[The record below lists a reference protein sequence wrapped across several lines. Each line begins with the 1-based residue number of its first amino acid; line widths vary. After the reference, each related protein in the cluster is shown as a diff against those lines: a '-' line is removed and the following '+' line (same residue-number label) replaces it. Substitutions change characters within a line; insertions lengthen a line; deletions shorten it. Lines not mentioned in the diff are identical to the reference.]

1 MPPTHGAFAEFSHTY
16 AALPERFHVR
26 VPPTPVA
33 APALIAFNDDLASE
47 IGVDRSQLSDA
58 SLAAICAGNSVPEG
72 ALPLAMAYAGHQF
85 GSFVPQLGD
94 GRALLIGEVVDLQ
107 GKRRDLQWK
116 GAGPTPF
123 SRRGDGRAALGP
135 VLREYLVSEAMHALG
150 LPTTRALSAATT
162 GESVLREGGPLPGG
176 VLIRVAASHVRI
188 GTFEFF
194 AARGDVDA
202 VRALADY
209 AIARHYPQLRDDP
222 DRYFALFEAVA
233 ERQSSLIAR
242 WMEIGFIHGVM
253 NTDNMT
259 ISGETI
265 DFGPCA
271 FMDEYDPATVYSFI
285 DRRGRYA
292 YGNQPDILQWNLAR
306 LAETLLPLID
316 ADPGQAI
323 ERATASLHGV
333 PARFDRHWLAGF
345 RRKLGLGVCVDE
357 GGDRALV
364 TGLLAVMQAEAADFT
379 STFRALAGAATDDTA
394 LPGAFLDWTHRWRER
409 LAREPGGIA
418 SGIATMRRTNPVYI
432 PRNHRI
438 EEIIAAAVQD
448 GDFGPFHTLHTVLAR
463 PFALQ
468 PDRDPY
474 RTPPL
479 PHERVQN
486 TFCGT

>member
-1 MPPTHGAFAEFSHTY
+1 MTRRDGSLAGFSHTY
-16 AALPERFHVR
+16 AALPARFYAR

-33 APALIAFNDDLASE
+33 APVLIAFNDSLASE
-47 IGVDRSQLSDA
+47 LGVARDALS
-58 SLAAICAGNSVPEG
+58 AAELTAVCAGNLVPSG

-94 GRALLIGEVVDLQ
+94 GRALLIGEVVDAH
-107 GKRRDLQWK
+107 GRRLDLQWK

-135 VLREYLVSEAMHALG
+135 ILREYLVSEAMHALG

-162 GESVLREGGPLPGG
+162 GEQVLREAGSLPGG

-188 GTFEFF
+188 GTFEYF
-194 AARGDVDA
+194 AARGDIDG

-209 AIARHYPQLRDDP
+209 VIERHYPALRGDA
-222 DRYFALFEAVA
+222 DRHFTLLECVA
-233 ERQSSLIAR
+233 ERQSSLVAR
-242 WMEIGFIHGVM
+242 WMQVGFIHGVM

-259 ISGETI
+259 VSGETI

-271 FMDEYDPATVYSFI
+271 FMDEYDPATVYSYI

-306 LAETLLPLID
+306 FAETLLPLID
-316 ADPGQAI
+316 DDEGRAI
-323 ERATASLHGV
+323 ERATSVLQGV
-333 PARFDRHWLAGF
+333 STRFDRHWLEGF
-345 RRKLGLGVCVDE
+345 RRKLGLNVAAA
-357 GGDRALV
+357 GDHALV
-364 TGLLAVMQAEAADFT
+364 TELLVIMQAEAADFT
-379 STFRALAGAATDDTA
+379 NTFRALAAAATDDTA
-394 LPGAFLDWTHRWRER
+394 LPAAFSAWLGRWRAR
-409 LAREPGGIA
+409 LAREPGGLEECMK
-418 SGIATMRRTNPVYI
+418 TMLLANPAYI

-438 EEIIAAAVQD
+438 EELIAAAVQD
-448 GDFGPFHTLHTVLAR
+448 GDFQPFQALHAVLAR
-463 PFALQ
+463 PFDEQ
-468 PDRDPY
+468 PGRDSF
-474 RTPPL
+474 RAPPL

>member
-1 MPPTHGAFAEFSHTY
+1 MTADNGAFAEFSHTY
-16 AALPERFHVR
+16 AALPERFYAR
-26 VPPTPVA
+26 VPPTAVA
-33 APALIAFNDDLASE
+33 APALVAFNDGLASE
-47 IGVDRSQLSDA
+47 LGVDRSRLSDA
-58 SLAAICAGNSVPEG
+58 QLAAICAGNHVPAG

-94 GRALLIGEVVDLQ
+94 GRALLIGEVSDAQ
-107 GKRRDLQWK
+107 GQRRDLQWK

-150 LPTTRALSAATT
+150 LPTTRALSAVTT
-162 GESVLREGGPLPGG
+162 GERVLRDNGPLPGG

-194 AARGDVDA
+194 AARGDVDG
-202 VRALADY
+202 VRTLADY
-209 AIARHYPQLRDDP
+209 AIARHYPQLRDRP

-242 WMEIGFIHGVM
+242 WMQIGFIHGVM

-259 ISGETI
+259 VSGETI

-292 YGNQPDILQWNLAR
+292 YVNQPSILQWNLAR

-316 ADPGQAI
+316 ADEGQAI
-323 ERATASLHGV
+323 ERATTSLQGV
-333 PARFDRHWLAGF
+333 AARCDRHWLEGF
-345 RRKLGLGVCVDE
+345 RRKLGLTVHED
-357 GGDRALV
+357 GDPALV
-364 TGLLAVMQAEAADFT
+364 TDLLAVMHAEAADFT
-379 STFRALAGAATDDTA
+379 NTFRALADAAMDDAA
-394 LPGAFLDWTHRWRER
+394 LPESFLAWTHRWRAR
-409 LAREPGGIA
+409 LAREPG
-418 SGIATMRRTNPVYI
+418 SVEDCVATMQRTNPACI

-438 EEIIAAAVQD
+438 EEIIEAAVQD
-448 GDFGPFHTLHTVLAR
+448 GDFGPFHALHTVLAR
-463 PFALQ
+463 PFEPQ
-468 PDRDPY
+468 PDHDKY

>member
-1 MPPTHGAFAEFSHTY
+1 LADGAFAEFSHTY
-16 AALPERFHVR
+16 ATLPERFYAR
-26 VPPTPVA
+26 VPPTAVA
-33 APALIAFNDDLASE
+33 APGLIAFNDDLARE
-47 IGVDRSQLSDA
+47 LGVARDALS
-58 SLAAICAGNSVPEG
+58 AAEFTAVCAGNRIPAG

-94 GRALLIGEVVDLQ
+94 GRALLIGEVVDAQ
-107 GKRRDLQWK
+107 GQRRDLQWK

-162 GESVLREGGPLPGG
+162 GERVLREDGSLPGG

-194 AARGDVDA
+194 AARGDVDG

-209 AIARHYPQLRDDP
+209 VIERHYPALRDEP
-222 DRYFALFEAVA
+222 DRYFSLLEAVA
-233 ERQSSLIAR
+233 ERQSSLVAR
-242 WMEIGFIHGVM
+242 WMQVGFIHGVM

-259 ISGETI
+259 VSGETI

-292 YGNQPDILQWNLAR
+292 YGNQPNILQWNLAR
-306 LAETLLPLID
+306 FAETLLPLIAAD
-316 ADPGQAI
+316 AGQAI
-323 ERATASLHGV
+323 ERATSVLQGV
-333 PARFDRHWLAGF
+333 ATRFDRHWLEGF
-345 RRKLGLGVCVDE
+345 RRKLGLNLADA
-357 GGDRALV
+357 GDQALV
-364 TGLLAVMQAEAADFT
+364 TDLLAVMHAESADFT
-379 STFRALAGAATDDTA
+379 NTFRALAKAATDDAA
-394 LPGAFLDWTHRWRER
+394 LPDPFADWVSRWRAR
-409 LAREPGGIA
+409 LARESGGLEA
-418 SGIATMRRTNPVYI
+418 CMTTLQRANPVFI

-438 EEIIAAAVQD
+438 EELIAAAVQH
-448 GDFGPFHTLHTVLAR
+448 GDFKPFHALRAVLAR
-463 PFALQ
+463 PYDEQ
-468 PDRDPY
+468 PDRDWY
-474 RTPPL
+474 RAPPL

-486 TFCGT
+486 TYCGT

>member
-1 MPPTHGAFAEFSHTY
+1 MALNHGAFAAFSHTY
-16 AALPERFHVR
+16 AALPERFYAR
-26 VPPTPVA
+26 VPPTAVA
-33 APALIAFNDDLASE
+33 APELVAFNDSLAGE
-47 IGVDRSQLSDA
+47 IGVDRGHLSDA
-58 SLAAICAGNSVPEG
+58 QLAALCAGNHVPTG

-94 GRALLIGEVVDLQ
+94 GRALLIGEVVDAQ
-107 GKRRDLQWK
+107 GQRRDLQWK

-123 SRRGDGRAALGP
+123 SRSGDGRAALGP

-150 LPTTRALSAATT
+150 LPTTRALSAVTT
-162 GESVLREGGPLPGG
+162 GERVLRDHGPLPGG
-176 VLIRVAASHVRI
+176 VLIRVAASHIRI

-194 AARGDVDA
+194 AARGDLDG

-209 AIARHYPQLRDDP
+209 TIARHYPQLRDDP

-233 ERQSSLIAR
+233 ERQSSLVAR
-242 WMEIGFIHGVM
+242 WMQVGFIHGVM

-259 ISGETI
+259 VSGETI

-292 YGNQPDILQWNLAR
+292 YGNQPNILQWNLAR

-316 ADPGQAI
+316 ADEGRAI
-323 ERATASLHGV
+323 ERATASLQGV
-333 PARFDRHWLAGF
+333 PDRFDRHWLAGF
-345 RRKLGLGVCVDE
+345 RRKLGLSVHEDV
-357 GGDRALV
+357 DRALV
-364 TGLLAVMQAEAADFT
+364 TDLLAVMHAEAADFT
-379 STFRALAGAATDDTA
+379 NTYRALADVAADEA
-394 LPGAFLDWTHRWRER
+394 MLPDPYLAWAHRWRAR
-409 LAREPGGIA
+409 LAREPGGVA
-418 SGIATMRRTNPVYI
+418 SCIATLQRTNPAYV

-438 EEIIAAAVQD
+438 EESIEAAVQD
-448 GDFGPFHTLHTVLAR
+448 GNFGPFHALHAVLAR
-463 PFALQ
+463 PFQSQ
-468 PDRDPY
+468 PGHDSY

-479 PHERVQN
+479 PHERVHN

>member
-1 MPPTHGAFAEFSHTY
+1 MTPHHGVFAEFSHTY
-16 AALPERFHVR
+16 AALPERFHAR
-26 VPPTPVA
+26 VPPTAVA
-33 APALIAFNDDLASE
+33 APALIAFNDRLASE
-47 IGVDRSQLSDA
+47 LGVDRGQWADA
-58 SLAAICAGNSVPEG
+58 ELAALCAGNRVPEG

-94 GRALLIGEVVDLQ
+94 GRALLIGEVIDAQ
-107 GKRRDLQWK
+107 GQRRDLQWK

-150 LPTTRALSAATT
+150 LPTTRALSAVTS
-162 GESVLREGGPLPGG
+162 GEQVLRDNGPLPGG
-176 VLIRVAASHVRI
+176 VLVRVAASHIRI

-194 AARGDVDA
+194 AARGDVDG

-222 DRYFALFEAVA
+222 DRYFALFEAIA
-233 ERQSSLIAR
+233 ERQSSLVAR
-242 WMEIGFIHGVM
+242 WMQTGFIHGVM

-259 ISGETI
+259 VSGETL
-265 DFGPCA
+265 DVGPCA

-292 YGNQPDILQWNLAR
+292 YGNQPNILQWNLAR
-306 LAETLLPLID
+306 LAEALLPLID
-316 ADPGQAI
+316 AHEGRAI
-323 ERATASLHGV
+323 ERATASLQSV
-333 PARFDRHWLAGF
+333 STRFDRHWLDGF
-345 RRKLGLGVCVDE
+345 RRKLGLSVETD
-357 GGDRALV
+357 GDHALV
-364 TGLLAVMQAEAADFT
+364 TDLLAAMHAEAADFT
-379 STFRALAGAATDDTA
+379 NTFRALAAAAQDDSV
-394 LPGAFLDWTHRWRER
+394 LPESLLAWTRRWRAR
-409 LAREPGGIA
+409 LAGEPGGIE
-418 SGIATMRRTNPVYI
+418 SCVATMRRTNPAYI

-448 GDFGPFHTLHTVLAR
+448 ADFGPFHALHAVLTR
-463 PFALQ
+463 PFERQ
-468 PDRDPY
+468 PDRDSY
-474 RTPPL
+474 RMPPL

>member
-1 MPPTHGAFAEFSHTY
+1 MDPVHGAFAEFSHTY
-16 AALPERFHVR
+16 AALPERFYAR

-33 APALIAFNDDLASE
+33 VPALIAFNDGLASE
-47 IGVDRSQLSDA
+47 LGIERNRWPDGE
-58 SLAAICAGNSVPEG
+58 LAAICAGNRVPAG

-94 GRALLIGEVVDLQ
+94 GRALLIGEVVDAQ
-107 GKRRDLQWK
+107 GQRRDLQWK

-150 LPTTRALSAATT
+150 LPTTRALSAITT
-162 GESVLREGGPLPGG
+162 GEQVLRDDGPLPGG

-194 AARGDVDA
+194 AARDDLDG

-222 DRYFALFEAVA
+222 DRYFALFEAIA
-233 ERQSSLIAR
+233 ERQCSLVAR
-242 WMEIGFIHGVM
+242 WMQVGFIHGVM

-259 ISGETI
+259 VSGETI

-271 FMDEYDPATVYSFI
+271 FMDEYNPATVYSFI

-292 YGNQPDILQWNLAR
+292 YGNQPVILQWNLAR
-306 LAETLLPLID
+306 LAETLLPLLD
-316 ADPGQAI
+316 ADEGQAI
-323 ERATASLHGV
+323 ERATASLQGV
-333 PARFDRHWLAGF
+333 AARFDRHWLEGF
-345 RRKLGLGVCVDE
+345 RCKLGLNAHED
-357 GGDRALV
+357 GDHALV
-364 TGLLAVMQAEAADFT
+364 TDLLAAMHSEAADFT
-379 STFRALAGAATDDTA
+379 NTFLALTDAAMDDAA
-394 LPGAFLDWTHRWRER
+394 LPESFLAWTHRWRAR
-409 LAREPGGIA
+409 LAREPGGIENCN
-418 SGIATMRRTNPVYI
+418 ATMRRTNPACI

-438 EEIIAAAVQD
+438 EEVIGAAVQD
-448 GDFGPFHTLHTVLAR
+448 GDFGPFHALHAVLTR
-463 PFALQ
+463 PFDLQ
-468 PDRDPY
+468 PDRDAY
-474 RTPPL
+474 RRPPL

>member
-1 MPPTHGAFAEFSHTY
+1 MDPTQGRFAEFSHTY
-16 AALPERFHVR
+16 AALPQRFHAR
-26 VPPTPVA
+26 ASPTAVA
-33 APALIAFNDDLASE
+33 SPALIAFNDGLAHE
-47 IGVDRSQLSDA
+47 LGLDRSHLA
-58 SLAAICAGNSVPEG
+58 NAELAAICAGNRVPEG

-94 GRALLIGEVVDLQ
+94 GRALLIGEVIDAQ
-107 GKRRDLQWK
+107 GRRRDLQWK

-150 LPTTRALSAATT
+150 LPTTRALSAVTT
-162 GESVLREGGPLPGG
+162 GERVLRDDGQLPGG
-176 VLIRVAASHVRI
+176 VLIRIAASHIRI

-194 AARGDVDA
+194 AARGDVDG
-202 VRALADY
+202 VRVLADY
-209 AIARHYPQLRDDP
+209 AIARHYPQLQDDP
-222 DRYFALFEAVA
+222 DRYLALFEAVA
-233 ERQSSLIAR
+233 ERQSSLVAR
-242 WMEIGFIHGVM
+242 WMQTGFIHGVM

-292 YGNQPDILQWNLAR
+292 YGNQPNILQWNLAR

-316 ADPGQAI
+316 EHEGRAI
-323 ERATASLHGV
+323 ERATASLQGV
-333 PARFDRHWLAGF
+333 TARFDRHWLDGF
-345 RRKLGLGVCVDE
+345 RRKLGLSVHED
-357 GGDRALV
+357 GDRALV
-364 TGLLAVMQAEAADFT
+364 TDLLAVTHSAAADFT
-379 STFRALAGAATDDTA
+379 NTFHALAGAARDDA
-394 LPGAFLDWTHRWRER
+394 VLPESFRDWTHRWRAR
-409 LAREPGGIA
+409 LAREPGGIETC
-418 SGIATMRRTNPVYI
+418 IATMRRTNPACI
-432 PRNHRI
+432 PRNHRV

-448 GDFGPFHTLHTVLAR
+448 ADFAPFHALHAVLTR
-463 PFALQ
+463 PFELQ
-468 PDRDPY
+468 PEHESY
-474 RTPPL
+474 RQPPL